1 MNGVDW
7 PNPAANLSIIE
18 QQIKKTLAD
27 IGVNVPSLGV
37 GN

>member
-7 PNPAANLSIIE
+7 PNPAANLSIVE

-27 IGVNVPSLGV
+27 TGVNVPSLDV